1 MALQQFFYDQQ
12 IRRFIVQ
19 FIRVVS
25 NFQVEFGKDRSG
37 VTSLQRVP
45 VIYGDSSR
53 QVASILTQGSESY
66 LHTVPAM
73 AVYVTGLTYDRD
85 RVQNPTFT
93 SKMQLR
99 ERYYDPY
106 SGNYSTQQG
115 DTLTVERLM
124 PVPYSLTLKL
134 DIWTSNT
141 EQKLQLIEQICTL
154 FNPAL
159 EIQSTDNYIDWTSLS
174 YVLLNDIQWTSRTVP
189 SGSDVN
195 PMDIATLTFIL
206 PIWISSPSL
215 VKKMG
220 VIQKI
225 IASVFNSENDLED
238 AIYNDNR
245 LLSRQY
251 ITPLQYSVLLIG
263 NQLSLVRYNSPVVNP
278 IESQVIKKISAN
290 VLSNT
295 TVTLSSTNDIQ
306 TGMRLSGTNISSN
319 CTVIAINGD
328 TITTNT
334 NVTANVGDRI
344 SFTLYSYKIGIS
356 ENWRDLVNVYGN
368 LTNGTSQIKLEL
380 DDGNEVMGT
389 VAYHPSNDN
398 VLLWTADID
407 TMPVNTL
414 EPINAIIDPERSR
427 PNNDLSAATLNTR
440 YLLVN
445 DYVGTEGDQP
455 TYNWLGKDGQALVAY
470 ANDIIQFNG
479 EFWFVVFDS
488 GQENSVQYVTNL
500 TSTVQYKFS
509 NGAWTKS
516 YEGPYEAGKWEL
528 IL

>member
-19 FIRVVS
+19 FIRMVS
-25 NFQVEFGKDRSG
+25 NFQVEFGKDRDG

-53 QVASILTQGSESY
+53 QVASILKQGSESY
-66 LHTVPAM
+66 LNTVPAM
-73 AVYVTGLTYDRD
+73 AVYVSGITYDRA

-93 SKMQLR
+93 SKLQLR

-106 SGNYSTQQG
+106 TGDYSTQQG

-124 PVPYSLTLKL
+124 PVPYTLSLKL

-189 SGSDVN
+189 PGSDAN
-195 PMDIATLTFIL
+195 PMDIATLTFEL

-225 IASVFNSENDLED
+225 IASVFNSESDLED
-238 AIYNDNR
+238 AIYDDTR

-263 NQLSLVRYNSPVVNP
+263 NQLSLVRYNDPVVNT
-278 IESQVIKKISAN
+278 IESQVVKKIASN
-290 VLSNT
+290 VSSNT
-295 TVTLSSTNDIQ
+295 TIALSSTTDIQ
-306 TGMRLSGTNISSN
+306 QGMRLSGTNIDAN

-344 SFTLYSYKIGIS
+344 SFTLYSYKTGIE

-380 DDGNEVMGT
+380 DDGNEVVGT
-389 VAYHPSNDN
+389 VAYHPSDSN
-398 VLLWTADID
+398 VLLWTADAD
-407 TMPVNTL
+407 TLPVNTL
-414 EPINAIIDPERSR
+414 EPITAIIDPERSR
-427 PNNDLSAATLNTR
+427 PNNDLAAPTAGTR

-445 DYVGTEGDQP
+445 DYLGAAGAQP
-455 TYNWLGKDGQALVAY
+455 TYNWQGIGGNALTAR
-470 ANDIIQFNG
+470 ANDIIQYNG
-479 EFWFVVFDS
+479 TFWFVSFDS
-488 GQENSVQYVTNL
+488 SQETSVQYVTNL
-500 TSTVQYKFS
+500 TTSVQYKFS
-509 NGAWTKS
+509 SGAWTKS

>member
-1 MALQQFFYDQQ
+1 MALQQYFYDQQ

-19 FIRVVS
+19 FIRAVS
-25 NFQVEFGKDRSG
+25 NFQVEFGKDRNG
-37 VTSLQRVP
+37 AISLQRVP

-53 QVASILTQGSESY
+53 QVASILKQGSENY
-66 LHTVPAM
+66 LNTVPAM
-73 AVYVTGLTYDRD
+73 AVYINGLTYDRE

-99 ERYYDPY
+99 ERHYDPY
-106 SGNYSTQQG
+106 TGDYSTQQG

-124 PVPYSLTLKL
+124 PVPYTLSLKL

-141 EQKLQLIEQICTL
+141 EQKLQLVEQISSL

-174 YVLLNDIQWTSRTVP
+174 YVLLTDILWTNRAIPAGTDANPV
-189 SGSDVN
+189 DV
-195 PMDIATLTFIL
+195 ATLTFSL

-238 AIYNDNR
+238 AIYNDAR

-251 ITPLQYSVLLIG
+251 ITPLQYSVMLIG
-263 NQLSLVRYNSPVVNP
+263 NQLSLVRYNDPVVDS

-290 VLSNT
+290 VTSNT
-295 TVTLSSTNDIQ
+295 AITLSSTTDIQ
-306 TGMRLSGTNISSN
+306 EGMRLSGTGIDAN

-344 SFTLYSYKIGIS
+344 SFTLYSYKTGVN

-380 DDGNEVMGT
+380 DDGNEIVGT
-389 VAYHPSNDN
+389 VAYHPSNDS
-398 VLLWTADID
+398 VLLWTADMD
-407 TMPVNTL
+407 TLPVNTL
-414 EPINAIIDPERSR
+414 EPISAIIDPERSR
-427 PNNDLSAATLNTR
+427 PNNDLAAPAAGTR

-445 DYVGTEGDQP
+445 DYIGAAGAQP
-455 TYNWLGKDGQALVAY
+455 TYNWQGIDGGALVAK

-479 EFWFVVFDS
+479 SFWFVAFDNT
-488 GQENSVQYVTNL
+488 QETSIQYVTNL
-500 TSTVQYKFS
+500 TTNVQYKFS
-509 NGAWTKS
+509 SGAWTKS

>member
-1 MALQQFFYDQQ
+1 
-12 IRRFIVQ
+12 
-19 FIRVVS
+19 
-25 NFQVEFGKDRSG
+25 
-37 VTSLQRVP
+37 
-45 VIYGDSSR
+45 
-53 QVASILTQGSESY
+53 
-66 LHTVPAM
+66 
-73 AVYVTGLTYDRD
+73 
-85 RVQNPTFT
+85 
-93 SKMQLR
+93 
-99 ERYYDPY
+99 
-106 SGNYSTQQG
+106 
-115 DTLTVERLM
+115 
-124 PVPYSLTLKL
+124 
-134 DIWTSNT
+134 
-141 EQKLQLIEQICTL
+141 
-154 FNPAL
+154 
-159 EIQSTDNYIDWTSLS
+159 
-174 YVLLNDIQWTSRTVP
+174 
-189 SGSDVN
+189 
-195 PMDIATLTFIL
+195 MDIATLTFIL
-206 PIWISSPSL
+206 PIFISSPSL

-238 AIYNDNR
+238 AIYNDSR

-263 NQLSLVRYNSPVVNP
+263 NQLSLVRYNSPVVDP
-278 IESQVIKKISAN
+278 IESQVVKKISAN

-295 TVTLSSTNDIQ
+295 TITLSSTNDIQ
-306 TGMRLSGTNISSN
+306 TGMRLAGTNINSN

-427 PNNDLSAATLNTR
+427 PNNDLSAAIENTR

-455 TYNWLGKDGQALVAY
+455 TYNWPGKDGQALVAY

-479 EFWFVVFDS
+479 QFWFVAFDS

-500 TSTVQYKFS
+500 TTTVQYKFS